1 MSKGKEVTMKS
12 DDMAKSWVAQMAS
25 QTMGMI
31 LESRR
36 ELSEKQS
43 EYQDD
48 LDWHRMR
55 IEELE
60 EEIFALQAE
69 LENEKIERAELET
82 RLRSVSDERNQ
93 FKLWWKKDNQ
103 KIVDLQME
111 LASIKKSDAGTSDK
125 VEEV

>member
-1 MSKGKEVTMKS
+1 MKS

-31 LESRR
+31 FESRR

-48 LDWHRMR
+48 LNWHRMR
-55 IEELE
+55 VEDLE

>member
-1 MSKGKEVTMKS
+1 MKS

-48 LDWHRMR
+48 LNWHRLR
-55 IEELE
+55 IEDME

-82 RLRSVSDERNQ
+82 RLRSGSDERNQ

-111 LASIKKSDAGTSDK
+111 LASMKKSDAGTSDK